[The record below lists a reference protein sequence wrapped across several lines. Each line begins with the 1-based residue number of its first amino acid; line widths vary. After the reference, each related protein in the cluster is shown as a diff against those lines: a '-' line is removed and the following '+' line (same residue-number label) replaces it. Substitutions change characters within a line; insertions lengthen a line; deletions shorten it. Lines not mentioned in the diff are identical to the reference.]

1 MDNTEILRRAQKDL
15 KRAKMAL
22 LGAKKCNTTAE
33 QIEKIEAKIEYYG
46 IVLRLVKNT
55 YGEEAEKALEEYN
68 GQSQKWGGICNE

>member
-15 KRAKMAL
+15 KRAKTAL

-46 IVLRLVKNT
+46 IVLKLVKKV
-55 YGEEAEKALEEYN
+55 YGEEAEKTLEEYN
-68 GQSQKWGGICNE
+68 G

>member
-22 LGAKKCNTTAE
+22 LGAKKCNTTVE

-46 IVLRLVKNT
+46 IVLRLVKNA
-55 YGEEAEKALEEYN
+55 YGEEAEKTLEEYN
-68 GQSQKWGGICNE
+68 GQSQKWGDICNE

>member
-33 QIEKIEAKIEYYG
+33 QIEKIESKIEYYG
-46 IVLRLVKNT
+46 IVLKLVRNA
-55 YGEEAEKALEEYN
+55 YGEEAEKTLEEYN
-68 GQSQKWGGICNE
+68 GQSQKWGGTCNE

>member
-1 MDNTEILRRAQKDL
+1 MDNTEILHRAQKDL

-22 LGAKKCNTTAE
+22 LGAKKCNTTAD

-55 YGEEAEKALEEYN
+55 YGMREHEKGNKEM
-68 GQSQKWGGICNE
+68 

>member
-22 LGAKKCNTTAE
+22 LGAKKCNTTAD

-46 IVLRLVKNT
+46 IVLRLVKHA
-55 YGEEAEKALEEYN
+55 YAEKTKRALEKYN
-68 GQSQKWGGICNE
+68 G

>member
-1 MDNTEILRRAQKDL
+1 MDNTEILCRAQKDL

-46 IVLRLVKNT
+46 IVLRLVKNA
-55 YGEEAEKALEEYN
+55 YGEEVEKTLEEYN
-68 GQSQKWGGICNE
+68 GWI

>member
-22 LGAKKCNTTAE
+22 LGAKKCNTTAD

-46 IVLRLVKNT
+46 IVLRLVKKA
-55 YGEEAEKALEEYN
+55 YGMRDHEKGNKEM
-68 GQSQKWGGICNE
+68 